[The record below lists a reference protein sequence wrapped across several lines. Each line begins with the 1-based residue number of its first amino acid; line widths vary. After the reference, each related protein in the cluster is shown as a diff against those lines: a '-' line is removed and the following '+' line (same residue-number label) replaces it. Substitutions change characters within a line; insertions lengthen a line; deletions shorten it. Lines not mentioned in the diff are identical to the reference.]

1 MAEMAGKLSPVLRA
15 SSTRGDGP
23 WRRKT
28 STRRPRFDPR
38 ATPEARLGGSGC
50 SSMCLFNSLGE
61 INQRVKTAEYR
72 FIVPHIPSALEEAG
86 ENSLDGGFVSA

>member
-1 MAEMAGKLSPVLRA
+1 MAEMAGKLSPVLRE

-38 ATPEARLGGSGC
+38 ARPDARLGGSDC
-50 SSMCLFNSLGE
+50 SSMPSL
-61 INQRVKTAEYR
+61 
-72 FIVPHIPSALEEAG
+72 
-86 ENSLDGGFVSA
+86 